1 MKKTLC
7 RILLL
12 TIAVLLLLTT
22 AACSRQGKTKVF
34 TVEELSI
41 TLTDAFDEK
50 NLLTQTAYYESEDML
65 VTVLRES
72 DATLRSESLD
82 PEMSAAQYAET
93 VIEMN
98 QINAAVQTDG
108 DLTYFAFRQEISGE
122 SCYYVAFIYK
132 TESAFW
138 MIQFV
143 CEAGDAEELQPLIFS
158 YAKNVTFA

>member
-12 TIAVLLLLTT
+12 IVVALLLLST
-22 AACSRQGKTKVF
+22 AACSNQEKPKVF

-41 TLTDAFDEK
+41 TLTDAFEEK
-50 NLLTQTAYYESEDML
+50 KLLTQTAYYESDDML

-93 VIEMN
+93 VVEMN
-98 QINAAVQTDG
+98 QINAKVQTDD
-108 DLTYFAFRQEISGE
+108 DLTYFSFRQEINDE
-122 SCYYVAFIYK
+122 SCYFVAFIYK
-132 TESAFW
+132 TEAAFW

-143 CEAGDAEELQPLIFS
+143 CEAGDAEDLEPLIFS
-158 YAKNVTFA
+158 YARTVMFS